1 MPRILLPLLALVAF
15 TLPASPA
22 SAQRGARDAE
32 DRIERLLRDAREAY
46 DNLELDAAESALDR
60 AVRMG
65 EDARLTSPTLAEAY
79 IQRGILYH
87 VRDKDAD
94 RAVRDF
100 TRALQLDDRARLD
113 PLVST
118 PSLERLFDDARSQA
132 RRAPPPRRDP
142 DPPPRGYDDRRD
154 PPPQRD
160 PDPPARGGEDVYH
173 QPPAKAKSG
182 ESLVLSADIDDRIN
196 RVVYRV
202 YLFFETARSEKM
214 QKVEMEPKGNRT
226 FSARIP
232 RRYMV
237 GSTLRYYIVAED
249 RQGRPVGVK
258 GTAQRPILL
267 PIEGDLLGGADEMA
281 SGSTLGGGGGGGS
294 GGHRYLSIGLSLGT
308 GGGFVTRNAEL
319 QNQVGFGVSP
329 GFAPAPFHTMVE
341 ADVWATDWL
350 GIGAYSRI
358 QIVEF
363 AWLVGGRIKLSVFE
377 GGGSEI
383 IVRAGGGYGQVRH
396 LVSLPGDL
404 LDTTLEGPYHWTIG
418 ASWRYAFTDLFGL
431 VISPDF
437 LHLIGDSPSYHFDLN
452 IGVTF
457 DF

>member
-1 MPRILLPLLALVAF
+1 MTRFLLPALALVAF
-15 TLPASPA
+15 SLPAF
-22 SAQRGARDAE
+22 AQRGARDAE
-32 DRIERLLRDAREAY
+32 ARIERLLRDAREAY
-46 DNLELDAAESALDR
+46 DNLELGEAESALDR
-60 AVRMG
+60 AIRMG
-65 EDARLTSPTLAEAY
+65 EDSGVVSPTLAEAY

-118 PSLERLFDDARSQA
+118 PSLERLFEDARSAA
-132 RRAPPPRRDP
+132 RRAPPPRRRA
-142 DPPPRGYDDRRD
+142 DPPPDRGYDERRD
-154 PPPQRD
+154 PPPAAPQGD
-160 PDPPARGGEDVYH
+160 QDIYH
-173 QPPAKAKSG
+173 QPPQKAKAG

-202 YLFFETARSEKM
+202 HLFFETARSQEM

-249 RQGRPVGVK
+249 RQGRPVGVM

-267 PIEGDLLGGADEMA
+267 PIDGDILGGADELA
-281 SGSTLGGGGGGGS
+281 SGSSLGGGGGGG
-294 GGHRYLSIGLSLGT
+294 GGHKFMSLGVSVGT

-319 QNQVGFGVSP
+319 QNQEGFGVSP
-329 GFAPAPFHTMVE
+329 GFAPAPLHTLAE
-341 ADVWATDWL
+341 LDIWATDWF

-363 AWLVGGRIKLSVFE
+363 AWLVGARVKLTVFE
-377 GGGSEI
+377 SGSNAV

-396 LVSLPGDL
+396 LVTLPGNL

-418 ASWRYAFTDLFGL
+418 ASWRLAFTDMLGL

-437 LHLIGDSPSYHFDLN
+437 MHLIGTSPSYHFDLN
-452 IGVTF
+452 VGITL